1 MWKASPN
8 ITKIISSWT
17 DGNGQSKQTA
27 KAWETCTGGSGL
39 LSFVQTFDYDEDS
52 GDSVLSPCAY
62 VAVGLVKGRTYK
74 FTYSQD
80 PDEEPSITV
89 YFADGS
95 TFIDF
100 WAYDYEES
108 GHPVI
113 ENRSITFVAP
123 STGVFVIS
131 FSAYGGFGTISAS
144 SAVDVANAIAAEYAT
159 SSGFKDGIAVRQAKL
174 SAGGVR
180 SGLVF
185 EHTCKRL
192 TSDTGVEFTPA
203 YSTDSR
209 WKSAINEFQGFKYLA
224 NSGTNIYNES
234 AQLFSSN
241 YTGAFS
247 ISLWVMPMYYFNGVR
262 LAIGNSSNH
271 FYVGGDGYN
280 GNVYLSLNGETNGYA
295 NRLWTGEWHH
305 ILATYDGNGTETVFL
320 DGVQKFTHEESL
332 TIGAGVCIGATYP
345 PNGVSDYCLYKNLR
359 IYNRVLTDAEIKAL
373 AGELR

>member
-8 ITKIISSWT
+8 IAKIISSWT
-17 DGNGQSKQTA
+17 DGDGQSKQTA
-27 KAWETCTGGSGL
+27 KAWETCTGGYGL
-39 LSFVQTFDYDEDS
+39 LSFAQTFDPESESASY
-52 GDSVLSPCAY
+52 SPCAY

-80 PDEEPSITV
+80 PDEESSITV

-131 FSAYGGFGTISAS
+131 FSANGGFGTISAS

-159 SSGFKDGIAVRQAKL
+159 SSGFKDGIVVRLAKL

-192 TSDTGVEFTPA
+192 TSDTGIEFTP

-209 WKSAINEFQGFKYLA
+209 WKSTINEFQGFQYLA

-234 AQLFSSN
+234 AQLFSSG

-247 ISLWVMPMYYFNGVR
+247 ISFWAMPMYYSMGVR
-262 LAIGNSSNH
+262 LAIGNQSNH
-271 FYVGGDGYN
+271 FYVGGNGYN
-280 GNVYLSLNGETNGYA
+280 GNVYLSLNGDTNGYA

-305 ILATYDGNGTETVFL
+305 ILATYDGNGTSTAFFN
-320 DGVQKFTHEESL
+320 GVQKFTHEESL
-332 TIGAGVCIGATYP
+332 TIGAGVCIGAEYP
-345 PNGVSDYCLYKNLR
+345 HASGSDYCIYKNLR
-359 IYNRVLTDAEIKAL
+359 VYNRVLTGAEINAL
-373 AGELR
+373 AEELR

>member
-8 ITKIISSWT
+8 IAKVISSWT
-17 DGNGQSKQTA
+17 DGDGQSKQNA
-27 KAWETCTGGSGL
+27 KAWETCTGGYGL
-39 LSFVQTFDYDEDS
+39 LSFAQTFDPESESASY
-52 GDSVLSPCAY
+52 SPCAY

-80 PDEEPSITV
+80 PDEEQSITV

-95 TFIDF
+95 TFIEF
-100 WAYDYEES
+100 WAYDYDDS

-113 ENRSITFVAP
+113 ENRSITFTAP

-159 SSGFKDGIAVRQAKL
+159 SSGFKDGIVVRLAKL

-192 TSDTGVEFTPA
+192 ASDTGVEFT
-203 YSTDSR
+203 YSNDNR
-209 WKSAINEFQGFKYLA
+209 FKSAINEFQGFQYLA

-241 YTGAFS
+241 YTGAFT
-247 ISLWVMPMYYFNGVR
+247 ISLWVMPMYYSMGVR
-262 LAIGNSSNH
+262 LAIGNQSNH
-271 FYVGGDGYN
+271 FYVGGNGYN
-280 GNVYLSLNGETNGYA
+280 GNIYLSLNGDTNGYA

-305 ILATYDGNGTETVFL
+305 LLATYDGNGTSTAFFN
-320 DGVQKFTHEESL
+320 GVQKFTHEESL
-332 TIGAGVCIGATYP
+332 TIGAGVCIGAEYP
-345 PNGVSDYCLYKNLR
+345 HTSGSDYCLYKNIR
-359 IYNRVLTDAEIKAL
+359 VYNRVLTSAEIKAL
-373 AGELR
+373 AEELR